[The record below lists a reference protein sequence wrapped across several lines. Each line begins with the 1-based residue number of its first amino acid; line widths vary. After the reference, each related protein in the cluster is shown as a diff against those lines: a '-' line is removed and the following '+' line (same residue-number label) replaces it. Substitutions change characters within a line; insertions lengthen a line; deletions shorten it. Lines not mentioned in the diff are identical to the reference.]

1 MIKDYFNAI
10 PIASELTN
18 FLLNDFEKETLL
30 KFQYDFHDG
39 SVAVTKEHRILEDP
53 NLKRVKNFIEL
64 KVAEYAR
71 DVICIKNNLRMTQ
84 SWSTINKRGS
94 RHHTHNHPNAF
105 VSLVYYV
112 DCDENSGDLVFVVD
126 QSSIQQGYNFNLK
139 VTTNNEYNSNAWTYK
154 TLPGYI
160 SIFPGHVSHHSTVH
174 NGNKDRII
182 IGANFFV
189 EGTIGQL
196 ENTDIMNI
204 TVKSS

>member
-18 FLLNDFEKETLL
+18 FLLNDFEKETLSKL
-30 KFQYDFHDG
+30 QYDFHDG
-39 SVAVTKEHRILEDP
+39 SVAVSKEHKVLEDP
-53 NLKRVKNFIEL
+53 NLKRVKNFIES
-64 KVAEYAR
+64 KV
-71 DVICIKNNLRMTQ
+71 T
-84 SWSTINKRGS
+84 GS

-126 QSSIQQGYNFNLK
+126 KNSIQQGYNFNFNITK
-139 VTTNNEYNSNAWTYK
+139 NNEYNSNAWTYK

-189 EGTIGQL
+189 EGTIGQFG
-196 ENTDIMNI
+196 NTDIMNI
-204 TVKSS
+204 NIK